1 MAHVARR
8 YVTFLSSI
16 CSPLLPCLALTADP
30 RIRIGAPIIS
40 IPPERLA
47 GILTRRD
54 TVPPPDDP
62 DNVVPQAV
70 RHVFEERA
78 RPGAYR
84 GKKILS
90 VHGGADETIPVRKGS
105 EEFARIVA
113 EADSPGDL
121 VVFVQDGFG
130 HVVTPEMVRRVAEWF
145 WRWGC
150 SEEWRAKL

>member
-1 MAHVARR
+1 MVCSLLPSLSH
-8 YVTFLSSI
+8 YKLSS
-16 CSPLLPCLALTADP
+16 LALTSDP

-47 GILTRRD
+47 GILTRQD
-54 TVPPPDDP
+54 TVPPPEDP
-62 DNVVPQAV
+62 DNVVPNAV
-70 RHVFEERA
+70 RHVFTERS

-90 VHGGADETIPVRKGS
+90 VHGGADDTIPVRKGS
-105 EEFARIVA
+105 EEFARIIA

-121 VVFVQDGFG
+121 VVFVQDGYG
-130 HVVTPEMVRRVAEWF
+130 HVVTPEMVRQVAEWF